1 MNQTGTVSNTQV
13 RTNQRKVKLLSARG
27 MTVIAILS
35 VMATILMLFDMSLP
49 FMAPSFYKVDF
60 SEVPVLVGAF
70 ALGPVAGIIIE
81 LLKVLINLVTSGT
94 DTAMVGETANFIVG
108 CALVVPSALIYHHKK
123 TRKSAILGM
132 IVGTVIFVAAGCL
145 LNAYVLLPT
154 YAKIYGMPLDALIGM
169 GTAVNPSINGMMTFV
184 LFAVAPFN
192 LIKGAAV
199 SIATIL
205 LYKYVSPLIK
215 GYHN

>member
-13 RTNQRKVKLLSARG
+13 RTNQRQVKLLSARG
-27 MTVIAILS
+27 MTVMAILS
-35 VMATILMLFDMSLP
+35 VMATILMLFDIPLW
-49 FMAPSFYKVDF
+49 FAPSFYQVDF